1 MRSKPAHLS
10 LVFPVHVYLLLG
22 HHLRYRSTP
31 SSVLLLG
38 CLCVLKFV
46 QVHIPYRCVNPEN
59 SLRCYSNGVVQ
70 ARWSPSTG
78 NGKEIGI
85 PTPKEES
92 ICNWCILASEK
103 AYSSVHGSGYINHTL
118 GQVHTLHR
126 SSWLP
131 YVLLFDC
138 WVV

>member
-10 LVFPVHVYLLLG
+10 LVFPVHVYLSLG

-92 ICNWCILASEK
+92 ICN
-103 AYSSVHGSGYINHTL
+103 
-118 GQVHTLHR
+118 
-126 SSWLP
+126 
-131 YVLLFDC
+131 
-138 WVV
+138 